1 MIHEKLVIPV
11 RTNHN
16 KLNSSVPFKVAVSGT
31 TKPNVFYDLST
42 GYLKFKIRMKNVKY
56 DIATMGSGED
66 KLVTIAEGSTPYE
79 HLYVPSMVPHFIDY
93 VKGYIN
99 CVEGDEEVQYSFSDI
114 NYEDMCQ
121 HACMLDFL
129 NSHPCKFDNQRHIY
143 PKYNGNSGF
152 GGPVDDNLS
161 DFFKGA
167 DLNDDL
173 NKYMNI
179 ERFQN
184 KIEFLKE
191 QEHTDGSVDYITTM
205 CIPLSS
211 ILESASRA
219 SLINLKLLDLDF
231 YLYDLAKFIDKI
243 DLWQKVEDKTT
254 KNDDVNWNGGFY
266 VTGDNM
272 FRNDVLNNN
281 TMVGNFDFKDLE
293 IYDCDLYID
302 QFEFNDMSE
311 YHNMPNTD
319 KGLVVAQVDNH
330 VLDINQ
336 QCDINKFTVRVPFKP
351 ATCYIYFTYDGDS
364 NSSNRTDYLYLNP
377 PKYLN
382 VKTLTGW
389 SSTYPYYENGE
400 ENIFDPIEYGYN
412 NSIVAYKS
420 PDPRL
425 FEELHYVLN
434 KYDTPL
440 INYNSFAQVH
450 RIYAVDMNSHLNL
463 SDNTN
468 ELIFEIQ
475 FEDSVPE
482 DVNVRMHVIFERDY
496 SK

>member
-42 GYLKFKIRMKNVKY
+42 GYLKFKVRMKNVKCN
-56 DIATMGSGED
+56 
-66 KLVTIAEGSTPYE
+66 IAEGKFDDNDDPTDQAITLGDGTTHPDK
-79 HLYVPSMVPHFIDY
+79 LYVPTMVPHFVDY
-93 VKGYIN
+93 IKGYIN

-121 HACMLDFL
+121 HATMLDFL

-143 PKYNGNSGF
+143 PTYNGVSGF
-152 GGPVDDNLS
+152 GGPVDFNNNPQHGDKKFNT
-161 DFFKGA
+161 
-167 DLNDDL
+167 
-173 NKYMNI
+173 YR
-179 ERFQN
+179 RFQN
-184 KIEFLKE
+184 KVEFIKE
-191 QEHTDGSVDYITTM
+191 IVYADNSADYIAIM
-205 CIPLSS
+205 YVPLSCV
-211 ILESASRA
+211 LESASRA

-231 YLYDLAKFIDKI
+231 YLYDLNKFIDRET
-243 DLWQKVEDKTT
+243 LCQEVEATT
-254 KNDDVNWNGGFY
+254 KSNELEWLGDWF
-266 VTGDNM
+266 VTATEMLNSDINT
-272 FRNDVLNNN
+272 RNSKLI
-281 TMVGNFDFKDLE
+281 GNFEFKDLE

-302 QFEFNDMSE
+302 QFEFSDMSE
-311 YHNMPNTD
+311 YHSMPNTD
-319 KGLVVAQVDNH
+319 KGLVVSQVDNH
-330 VLDINQ
+330 VLDINP

-351 ATCYIYFTYDGDS
+351 ATCYIYFTHDFDT
-364 NSSNRTDYLYLNP
+364 NCSNRTNYLYLNA

-389 SSTYPYYENGE
+389 SSTYPYYENGPSTIPE
-400 ENIFDPIEYGYN
+400 QMADDIL
-412 NSIVAYKS
+412 YKS

-434 KYDTPL
+434 KYDTPVL
-440 INYNSFAQVH
+440 NYDMFRAVH
-450 RIYAVDMNSHLNL
+450 RIYSVDMNSHLNL

-468 ELIFEIQ
+468 ELIFEVQ
-475 FEDSVPE
+475 FEDE
-482 DVNVRMHVIFERDY
+482 IEENDNIRMHIILERDY